1 MLDGRARGPLE
12 RILAP
17 IGKAL
22 QRVGVTADALT
33 IVGLVFSAVTAV
45 LIATGH
51 FGWAVLG
58 VVATGLPDVLDGS
71 VARHSGKDGPR
82 GAFFDSVSDRV
93 SDLLLFGGVA
103 WYLAGT
109 AHPRNAVLAM
119 AVAGCA
125 FVISYERAKAEGLGF
140 EAKGGLMERAERLL
154 VLLLALAF
162 DVLVPALW
170 LMLAL
175 SVVTIVTRFAK
186 VWRQANAA
194 PNRPAEPAD
203 RPDKP
208 TVAARPTSNVVDLTG
223 RPRTL
228 AEWWQSR
235 RPSGD
240 SRRSRERRSERRRVG
255 RHNRP

>member
-12 RILAP
+12 RTLAP

-22 QRVGVTADALT
+22 QRVGVSADMLT
-33 IVGLVFSAVTAV
+33 VLGLVFSAVTAV

-58 VVATGLPDVLDGS
+58 VFLTGLPDVLDGS
-71 VARHSGKDGPR
+71 VARHSGKAGPR

-93 SDLLLFGGVA
+93 SDLLLFGGAA
-103 WYLAGT
+103 WYLAGS
-109 AHPRNAVLAM
+109 AHPRDAVLAM

-140 EAKGGLMERAERLL
+140 NAKGGLMERAERLL
-154 VLLLALAF
+154 VLALALLF

-170 LMLAL
+170 LMLVL
-175 SVVTIVTRFAK
+175 SLVTVVTRFVK
-186 VWRQANAA
+186 VWRQADAPRAEKPPANAPVA
-194 PNRPAEPAD
+194 PRATPAY
-203 RPDKP
+203 
-208 TVAARPTSNVVDLTG
+208 VDLTG
-223 RPRTL
+223 RPRTF

-235 RPSGD
+235 RPAGD
-240 SRRSRERRSERRRVG
+240 TRRTRERRSERRRVG